1 MASNGGHLVVVED
14 DLARRGD
21 PHLEG
26 VAFVGDRAIRWLE
39 LGEDPS
45 LVAQLVRTGGS
56 GYPLNAFVCGSGAGD
71 LGLISDRVLST
82 EAVSVVARSVTTIIS
97 SAFDAESYVL
107 LAVEDLWGTNVSE
120 HRHVDEASAA
130 GDRHQCESMDRAL
143 ADEDVPLDYHGNF
156 REVGL
161 RIMDGGTSFPV
172 LKACPFCGAL
182 LPPSL
187 REEWFDHLEALGLEP
202 GSPETP
208 DELHSD
214 AWWRTTCIE

>member
-1 MASNGGHLVVVED
+1 MDFRVARVIASLDDLRPGLDDFGRHIRRSDADAVLATAIQTMASNGGHLVIVED

-26 VAFVGDRAIRWLE
+26 VAYVGDRAIRWLE
-39 LGEDPS
+39 LGEGPS

-107 LAVEDLWGTNVSE
+107 LAVEDLWGTNVE
-120 HRHVDEASAA
+120 
-130 GDRHQCESMDRAL
+130 
-143 ADEDVPLDYHGNF
+143 
-156 REVGL
+156 
-161 RIMDGGTSFPV
+161 
-172 LKACPFCGAL
+172 
-182 LPPSL
+182 
-187 REEWFDHLEALGLEP
+187 
-202 GSPETP
+202 
-208 DELHSD
+208 
-214 AWWRTTCIE
+214 